1 MKTLI
6 TALVVTAM
14 LATSAVAKTQ
24 RTQRTDATRIHPNN
38 AVVHLNHSRQE
49 GAPWYCRFHLPQTDP
64 DPQVR
69 LNMLRD
75 CKHYETED

>member
-6 TALVVTAM
+6 TALAVTAM

-24 RTQRTDATRIHPNN
+24 RTKATRVHPSDS
-38 AVVHLNHSRQE
+38 VVHLNHSPQPGE
-49 GAPWYCRFHLPQTDP
+49 LAYCRFHLPQTDP

-69 LNMLRD
+69 LYILRD
-75 CKHYETED
+75 CKDHELSDAD